1 MNAAETKEPSRIE
14 SITIVGG
21 GSSGW
26 MTAMYLN
33 KLYNH
38 HDKTVAIRL
47 IESPDI
53 GIIGVGEATVHSI
66 RFFFAALGLDEKE
79 LLRETNAS
87 LKTGI
92 LFRDWM
98 QPVKGKTHEYFHS
111 FEQQQLGNVVDISTA
126 WMLNRRFENERY
138 DEGVSISS
146 HLIKQN
152 HSPKTASSRNYQ
164 GVVPYGYHLDAVLL
178 GRFLRRKAVEQG
190 VEHIQATVTD
200 VECDESGIVNIV
212 TEEGVFSADFY
223 IDCTGFKSLL
233 MNKLKSDNWQS
244 FEDALPCNRA
254 VAIQTEYAEQQTPKS
269 YTLATAIEN
278 GWVWEIDLVNRR
290 GSGYVY
296 DGNRLTP
303 EQAEERLLEHLGR
316 PEKIIKTN
324 HLKMRIGCL
333 KEFWVKNCVAI
344 GLSGGFIEPL
354 ESTGLHL
361 INLAVRMLGTHLN
374 SQPTEQAV
382 RDSYNQAL
390 QGVYQDLKQFIV
402 LHYCLSDRRDSEFW
416 KDAIQTAKY
425 CDGLEQ
431 KIDLWRHKICEFMDL
446 AGGYVSIFNDENYRS
461 VIYGMNHF
469 PQLPIAGNVE
479 HNQKIFDQLKKLSE
493 QAMSKTLSHEDYLRG
508 LAMH

>member
-1 MNAAETKEPSRIE
+1 MSAVESQEPSRVK

-38 HDKTVAIRL
+38 HSKSVAIRL

-92 LFRDWM
+92 LFRNWM
-98 QPVKGKTHEYFHS
+98 QPSQGKTHEYFHS

-126 WMLNRRFENERY
+126 WMLNRRFETERY
-138 DEGVSISS
+138 DEGVSISA

-152 HSPKTASSRNYQ
+152 HSPKTASSGNYQ
-164 GVVPYGYHLDAVLL
+164 GVVPYGYHLDALLL
-178 GRFLRRKAVEQG
+178 GRYLRRKAVEQG
-190 VEHIQATVTD
+190 VEHVQATVTD
-200 VECDESGIVNIV
+200 VECGEVGISKVV
-212 TEEGVFSADFY
+212 TDQGEFSADFF

-233 MNKLKSDNWQS
+233 INKLKQNNWQS
-244 FEDALPCNRA
+244 FENALPCNRA
-254 VAIQTEYAEQQTPKS
+254 VAIQTEYPQQQTPKS

-290 GSGYVY
+290 GTGYVY
-296 DGNRLTP
+296 DGNRLTA
-303 EQAEERLLEHLGR
+303 EQAEQRLLEHLGH
-316 PEKIIKTN
+316 PENIIKTN

-333 KEFWVKNCVAI
+333 NEFWVKNCVAI

-361 INLAVRMLGTHLN
+361 INLAVRLLGTHLN
-374 SQPTEQAV
+374 SQQTEQAV
-382 RDSYNQAL
+382 RDSYNQAM

-402 LHYCLSDRRDSEFW
+402 LHYCLSNRRDSEFW
-416 KDAIQTAKY
+416 QEAVLTAKY
-425 CDGLEQ
+425 CEGLEQ
-431 KIDLWRHKICEFMDL
+431 KIELWRHKICEFMDL
-446 AGGYVSIFNDENYRS
+446 AGGYMSIFTDENYRS
-461 VIYGMNHF
+461 VVYGMNHF
-469 PQLPIAGNVE
+469 PNLSMASDTE
-479 HNQKIFDQLKKLSE
+479 HNQKIFDQLKSLSDR
-493 QAMSKTLSHEDYLRG
+493 AMSKTLSHEDFLRR
-508 LAMH
+508 LATH